1 MTRRSE
7 PGRQGEGE
15 DRPIDLSAPLQ
26 SIPCAPIVKLCV
38 CLRPDDLVEAIVI
51 EPDRHAARSKEYGHA
66 IAYDQRPRMVH
77 LERWPPWSFTVNMRK
92 GWSRLRPSRVVV
104 KFSAVMGLAL
114 VQWFRG

>member
-15 DRPIDLSAPLQ
+15 DRLTTWFRSFAINPMCPDRQA
-26 SIPCAPIVKLCV
+26 V
-38 CLRPDDLVEAIVI
+38 CSPAPDDLVEAIVI

-77 LERWPPWSFTVNMRK
+77 LEALAPMEFHREHAEGLES
-92 GWSRLRPSRVVV
+92 SEAIEVVV